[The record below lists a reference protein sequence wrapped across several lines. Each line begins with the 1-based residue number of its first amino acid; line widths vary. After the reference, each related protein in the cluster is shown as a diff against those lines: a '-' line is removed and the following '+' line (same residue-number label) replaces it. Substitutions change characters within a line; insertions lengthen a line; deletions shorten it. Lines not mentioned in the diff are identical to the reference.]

1 MGKENV
7 AMGAKALSTGDK
19 ILHLMKDSRIGISDL
34 AGFSGI
40 YEGVILE
47 ILADVCEADI
57 DTLCRLAD
65 ALGVEVYELRPDEER
80 YAVMVEK
87 NTLAKLIVISELKGV
102 ELGALVDSVLE
113 QGIKD
118 NGFYE

>member
-1 MGKENV
+1 MNNENRV
-7 AMGAKALSTGDK
+7 MSAKAFSTGDK
-19 ILHLMKDSRIGISDL
+19 MLRLMKDSRIGIVDL
-34 AGFSGI
+34 ARVSGI

-47 ILADVCEADI
+47 ILANVCETDI

>member
-1 MGKENV
+1 MGKENA
-7 AMGAKALSTGDK
+7 AMGTKALSTGDK
-19 ILHLMKDSRIGISDL
+19 ILHLMKDSRIGIADL
-34 AGFSGI
+34 ARVSGI

-47 ILADVCEADI
+47 ILAGACEADI
-57 DTLCRLAD
+57 DTLYRIAD
-65 ALGVEVYELRPDEER
+65 APGVEVHELRLDEER
-80 YAVMVEK
+80 YAVMMEK

>member
-1 MGKENV
+1 MDNEKRV
-7 AMGAKALSTGDK
+7 MSAKAFSTGEK
-19 ILHLMKDSRIGISDL
+19 MLRLMKDSRIRIADL
-34 AGFSGI
+34 AGVSGI

-47 ILADVCEADI
+47 ILADAREADI
-57 DTLCRLAD
+57 DTLCRLAEG
-65 ALGVEVYELRPDEER
+65 LGVEVHELRPDEER

-102 ELGALVDSVLE
+102 ELGVLVDSVLE

>member
-1 MGKENV
+1 M
-7 AMGAKALSTGDK
+7 LR
-19 ILHLMKDSRIGISDL
+19 LMKDLRIGIVDL
-34 AGFSGI
+34 ARVSGI

-57 DTLCRLAD
+57 DTLCRFAD

-87 NTLAKLIVISELKGV
+87 NALAKLIPSCFRTGE
-102 ELGALVDSVLE
+102 
-113 QGIKD
+113 KD
-118 NGFYE
+118 GKEDCKERGGMDKVP